1 MFAKYRSIYAQ
12 DRTDISSYAARGS
25 HSSDPASSP
34 SNRLPTAESAAIRIE
49 GATPPMRKFTFIL
62 AVVLVGSTI
71 GISMVAE
78 TASFGPAMP
87 ARMTEISGT
96 IRDIHGRP
104 VAALKISLRNW
115 FGTDLASA
123 VTNRKGMFD
132 LREVIPGRYH
142 INFRPLAENS
152 TGQTMII
159 DVPAHKMRMNL
170 TLTRNPPAIARARRH
185 TPAIA

>member
-1 MFAKYRSIYAQ
+1 
-12 DRTDISSYAARGS
+12 
-25 HSSDPASSP
+25 
-34 SNRLPTAESAAIRIE
+34 
-49 GATPPMRKFTFIL
+49 MRKFTLIL
-62 AVVLVGSTI
+62 AAVLIGSTI

-78 TASFGPAMP
+78 TASFAP
-87 ARMTEISGT
+87 ARPARLTEITGT

-104 VAALKISLRNW
+104 VAGLKISLRNW

-132 LREVIPGRYH
+132 LRKVIPGRYH
-142 INFRPLAENS
+142 INFRPLAEDS
-152 TGQTMII
+152 PGQTVIM

-170 TLTRNPPAIARARRH
+170 TLNRNPSAIARAHSR